1 VPIFWGFYLAVM
13 AFIGTFLS
21 DTFEFPVF
29 SYGVYIVALSA
40 SACVDFRRIV
50 LKDSK

>member
-1 VPIFWGFYLAVM
+1 MPILWGFYLAVM
-13 AFIGTFLS
+13 VFIGTFLS

-29 SYGVYIVALSA
+29 SYGVYILAL